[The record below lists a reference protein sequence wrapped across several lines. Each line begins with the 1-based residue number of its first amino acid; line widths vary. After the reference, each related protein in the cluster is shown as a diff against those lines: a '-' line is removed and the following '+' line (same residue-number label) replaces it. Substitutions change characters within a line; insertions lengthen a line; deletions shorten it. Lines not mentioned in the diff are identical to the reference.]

1 MAQVALRQ
9 DMIESLDFFVDNYN
23 RGFCKAY
30 TAQAAIAKAAGQPE
44 WATCKAASVARLT
57 ENTSW

>member
-1 MAQVALRQ
+1 
-9 DMIESLDFFVDNYN
+9 MIETLDFFVDNYN